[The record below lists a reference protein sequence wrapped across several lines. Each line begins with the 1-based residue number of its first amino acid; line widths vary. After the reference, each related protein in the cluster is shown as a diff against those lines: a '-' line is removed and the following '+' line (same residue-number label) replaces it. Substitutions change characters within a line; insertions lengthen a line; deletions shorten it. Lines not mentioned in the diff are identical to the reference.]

1 MAAVSA
7 GPLTKQSGSRAMVR
21 HDLEF
26 PRMKVTGAT
35 PTGPA
40 AGRVSARAA
49 DGFAVSQGGGT
60 AQSSA
65 TTAAGGVSG
74 VAGMSALMAL
84 QGVED
89 AVERRRRAVRRG
101 SGLLDRL
108 DELKLALL
116 SDQDGEGALGSLRR
130 TLAESRPDD
139 DHAPLNALLDQIDL
153 RAAVELAKAEVR
165 RSAA

>member
-1 MAAVSA
+1 
-7 GPLTKQSGSRAMVR
+7 
-21 HDLEF
+21 
-26 PRMKVTGAT
+26 MKVTGT
-35 PTGPA
+35 SPTGPA
-40 AGRVSARAA
+40 TSRPSARSAG
-49 DGFAVSQGGGT
+49 GFAVAQGGGS
-60 AQSSA
+60 APAVA
-65 TTAAGGVSG
+65 TTAAGGVG
-74 VAGMSALMAL
+74 GIADVSALMAL

-89 AVERRRRAVRRG
+89 VTERRRRAVRRG

-116 SDQDGEGALGSLRR
+116 ADEDGAGALNGLRR

-139 DHAPLNALLDQIDL
+139 DHAPLNAVLDQIDL

>member
-1 MAAVSA
+1 
-7 GPLTKQSGSRAMVR
+7 MVQ
-21 HDLEF
+21 HDLESA
-26 PRMKVTGAT
+26 RMKVTGTT

-40 AGRVSARAA
+40 TSRPSARSAG
-49 DGFAVSQGGGT
+49 GFAVSQSGGVSP
-60 AQSSA
+60 AA
-65 TTAAGGVSG
+65 AATAAGGVG
-74 VAGMSALMAL
+74 GIADVSALMAL

-89 AVERRRRAVRRG
+89 VTERRRRAVRRG

-108 DELKLALL
+108 DELKLSLL
-116 SDQDGEGALGSLRR
+116 ADQDGGDALNGLRR

-139 DHAPLNALLDQIDL
+139 DHAALNAVLDQIDL

>member
-1 MAAVSA
+1 
-7 GPLTKQSGSRAMVR
+7 
-21 HDLEF
+21 
-26 PRMKVTGAT
+26 MKVTGTT

-40 AGRVSARAA
+40 SSRPSIRSAG
-49 DGFAVSQGGGT
+49 GFAVTQTGG
-60 AQSSA
+60 AA
-65 TTAAGGVSG
+65 PAAVATAAGGVG
-74 VAGMSALMAL
+74 GIADVSALMAL

-89 AVERRRRAVRRG
+89 VIERRRRAVRRG
-101 SGLLDRL
+101 AGLLDRL
-108 DELKLALL
+108 DELKMALL
-116 SDQDGEGALGSLRR
+116 SDQDGEGALGGLRR

>member
-1 MAAVSA
+1 
-7 GPLTKQSGSRAMVR
+7 MVG
-21 HDLEF
+21 HDLESA
-26 PRMKVTGAT
+26 RMKVTGTT

-40 AGRVSARAA
+40 TGRPAARSAGGFSVSPGAGSTPA
-49 DGFAVSQGGGT
+49 
-60 AQSSA
+60 SA
-65 TTAAGGVSG
+65 TTAAGAVGGIADV
-74 VAGMSALMAL
+74 SALMAL

-89 AVERRRRAVRRG
+89 VTERRRRAVRRG
-101 SGLLDRL
+101 AGLLDRL

-116 SDQDGEGALGSLRR
+116 ADQDGEGALNGLRR

-139 DHAPLNALLDQIDL
+139 DHAPLNAVLDQIDL